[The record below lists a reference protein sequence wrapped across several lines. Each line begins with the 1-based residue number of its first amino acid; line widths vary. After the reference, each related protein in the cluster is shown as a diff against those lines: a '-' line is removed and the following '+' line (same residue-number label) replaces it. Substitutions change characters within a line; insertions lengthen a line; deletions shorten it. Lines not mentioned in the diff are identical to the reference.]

1 MTTLD
6 KRRSTLRQESGGN
19 LVQKTKN
26 TVHGVKI
33 TSVAPSPIQS
43 LTLNIEK
50 EHSEL
55 TVIKRQSDFNNNDK
69 EGIERT
75 LSEYERYSAIAN
87 SLIPVG

>member
-19 LVQKTKN
+19 LVQKSKN

-33 TSVAPSPIQS
+33 TSIAPSPIQS
-43 LTLNIEK
+43 LKFNIEK

-55 TVIKRQSDFNNNDK
+55 TVIKRQSDFNDNDK
-69 EGIERT
+69 EGIE
-75 LSEYERYSAIAN
+75 
-87 SLIPVG
+87 